1 MTPAPPIRQRPGT
14 GETATARLA
23 RLLTLVPWLSNRP
36 GISVEDAAVGLGIS
50 EEQLRADLDLIFVC
64 GYGQM
69 PDEMIE
75 VDAEGDRIVV
85 RNAETIARPLRLGV
99 DEAIT
104 LMVGL
109 RALGAVPGLTDTD
122 AIDRALARLEE
133 ATGAIGAVAGRVT
146 VSIDD
151 GDATA
156 GVLADARRALAGHR
170 RVHLRYL
177 VPSRD
182 ETTER
187 DVDLMRVVNLD
198 AHWYL
203 EGWCHR
209 AQDTRL
215 FRLDRIEALTVLD
228 VDGTPPST
236 ARARNLDLGTF
247 QPGPTDQL
255 VVLRLARGA
264 RWVSDYYPV
273 ETVTELE
280 DGGQEV
286 SLRTGDTEWLR
297 RLSLRLGGLGTVV
310 SPASLADE
318 VAHAA
323 RAALTA
329 YGRES

>member
-1 MTPAPPIRQRPGT
+1 MTPPRQRPGT

-36 GISVEDAAVGLGIS
+36 GISVEDAATGLGIS
-50 EEQLRADLDLIFVC
+50 EDQLRADLDLIFVC

-85 RNAETIARPLRLGV
+85 RNAETIARPLRLGI

-109 RALGAVPGLTDTD
+109 RALGKVPGLTDTD

-133 ATGAIGAVAGRVT
+133 ATGAIGAVAGRVS

-151 GDATA
+151 DGDDTA
-156 GVLADARRALAGHR
+156 GLLADARRALAGHR

-187 DVDLMRVVNLD
+187 DVDPMRVVNLD

-215 FRLDRIEALTVLD
+215 FRLDRIEELTVLD
-228 VDGTPPST
+228 VDGTPPAT
-236 ARARNLDLGTF
+236 ARVRDLDLGTF

-255 VVLRLARGA
+255 VVLRVDRGA

-273 ETVTELE
+273 ESVTELG
-280 DGGQEV
+280 DGGQEI

-297 RLSLRLGGLGTVV
+297 RLALRLGGLGTVV
-310 SPASLADE
+310 SPASLAQE
-318 VAHAA
+318 VAYAA

-329 YGRES
+329 YDLES